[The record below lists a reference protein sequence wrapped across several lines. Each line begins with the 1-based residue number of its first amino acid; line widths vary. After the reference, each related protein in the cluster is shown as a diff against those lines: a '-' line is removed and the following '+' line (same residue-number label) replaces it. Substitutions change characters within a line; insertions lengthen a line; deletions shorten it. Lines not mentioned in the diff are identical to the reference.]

1 MRLMKVAIFIALI
14 GVTNVA
20 LSQKQKKI
28 IVAAEGAL
36 YFSLTGNINGKSM
49 VIVKDNGRAIDLDSL
64 GMADKITAYYKAG
77 QKITNVKDV
86 AYDSYFLST
95 IKEQPTILEDM
106 NGLNFDNSIWISC
119 LDSLAN
125 KDQVVIQI
133 REITLED
140 GSKIQN
146 PKLAKENK
154 AIYKVVSNPNFPSGG
169 WTSKANHWIDLWKE
183 WFKLKDNSFYK
194 LDDKTLELYATGIVY
209 TIKKKEPEKKKE
221 ADKH

>member
-1 MRLMKVAIFIALI
+1 MRIIRTALFILI
-14 GVTNVA
+14 VGFTSSA
-20 LSQKQKKI
+20 FAQKQKK
-28 IVAAEGAL
+28 ATALEGAL
-36 YFSLTGNINGKSM
+36 YVSLTAERNGKST
-49 VIVKDNGRAIDLDSL
+49 VIVKDNGRIIDLDSL
-64 GMADKITAYYKAG
+64 KMADKITAYYKVG
-77 QKITNVKDV
+77 QKITNVKDI

-106 NGLNFDNSIWISC
+106 HGLPFDNSIWVSC
-119 LDSLAN
+119 LDSMIN

-133 REITLED
+133 REITLDD

-146 PKLAKENK
+146 PKLATENK
-154 AIYKVVSNPNFPSGG
+154 AIYKVVSDPNFPSGG

-183 WFKLKDNSFYK
+183 WFKLKDKTFYK
-194 LDDKTLELYATGIVY
+194 LDDKTLELYATGVVY